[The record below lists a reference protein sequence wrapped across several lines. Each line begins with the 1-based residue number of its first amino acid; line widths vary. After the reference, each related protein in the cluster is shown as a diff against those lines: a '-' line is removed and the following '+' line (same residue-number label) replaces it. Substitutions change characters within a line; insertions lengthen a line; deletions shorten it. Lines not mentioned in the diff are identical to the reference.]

1 MTVTYLKVLLLSEK
15 DWSKRGLEIAFLK
28 NFDIFLRKEIEYQI
42 LRKLNFQKRK
52 KKQPKHK
59 NTSRW
64 LLLINSFY

>member
-52 KKQPKHK
+52 KNSR
-59 NTSRW
+59 NTRTQ
-64 LLLINSFY
+64 IDGCF